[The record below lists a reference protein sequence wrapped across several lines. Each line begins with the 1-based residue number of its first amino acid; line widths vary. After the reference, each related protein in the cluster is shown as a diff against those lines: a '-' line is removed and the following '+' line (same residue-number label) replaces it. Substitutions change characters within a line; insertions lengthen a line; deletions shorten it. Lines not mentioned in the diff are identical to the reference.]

1 VRCVVKNTL
10 AVVQTLAG
18 QTFRGG
24 RAEANALAAFNGR
37 LNALAKATEILTRR
51 EWRNALVGDVV
62 DEIIRPYRDGEE
74 ERFEVAG
81 PSLEIDSKSAV
92 SLGMGRHELCTKALK
107 YGALS
112 DPAGHVSIKWE
123 QAPAGSPFNG
133 RNEVVLACSRPQAQ
147 AGTGRNCCSEACSR
161 DPMERSS

>member
-1 VRCVVKNTL
+1 MRCVVKNTL

-92 SLGMGRHELCTKALK
+92 SLGMGLHELCTKAQSM
-107 YGALS
+107 GR
-112 DPAGHVSIKWE
+112 
-123 QAPAGSPFNG
+123 SPIPRATFQSSG
-133 RNEVVLACSRPQAQ
+133 SRPRQGRPSM
-147 AGTGRNCCSEACSR
+147 AGTRWS
-161 DPMERSS
+161 